1 MVTLASV
8 AIVCCGC
15 RCHSVVAT
23 VKGIKGVKVE
33 NKKKGK
39 RGWGTMEMQWES
51 DDGGGRQ
58 GGARK

>member
-33 NKKKGK
+33 NDLK
-39 RGWGTMEMQWES
+39 RLGFKLGWS
-51 DDGGGRQ
+51 S
-58 GGARK
+58 